1 MDFQLSDDQRAI
13 AEMAGSLFGDLC
25 SDDRLRAFTTSGDT
39 WMPDLWAKCVETG
52 LHALAIPEAAGG
64 SGLGMTELMLV
75 LEAQGRGLG
84 MVPLWQHQIAAAT
97 LDRFGAAAHQALIDK
112 AATGEALLTLTL
124 DGLASTAGV
133 ALEARPEG
141 DGFALH
147 GRVPALPLGMES
159 AAALLP
165 AHTPDGLCLVLLR
178 LDAEGLD
185 KVAGVFTHGEGVA
198 ELHCRGALLSRA
210 DVLPAAALA
219 WLEPRVI
226 AALAALQ
233 LGVSAEQ
240 VRRTVAYVSERVQF
254 ERPIGSFQAVQ
265 MSLADAHMDIEAL
278 RSALWQLVYRL
289 DAGLPAGPEALATRY
304 LACETGHRVG
314 HRAQHVHGGIGV
326 DLTYPI
332 HRYLYW
338 SRALGLALGG
348 SAATLERLGDWL
360 ANNDTLGWKY
370 DLAEHPTL

>member
-13 AEMAGSLFGDLC
+13 ADMAGSLFGDLC
-25 SDDRLRAFTTSGDT
+25 NDDRLRASTSSGET
-39 WMPDLWAKCVETG
+39 WMADLWAKCVETG
-52 LHALAIPEAAGG
+52 LHALAIPEEAGG

-75 LEAQGRGLG
+75 LEAQGRSLGL
-84 MVPLWQHQIAAAT
+84 VPLWRHQIAAAA
-97 LDRFGAAAHQALIDK
+97 LARFGGPSHQTLVEQAV
-112 AATGEALLTLTL
+112 AGERLLSVAL
-124 DGLASTAGV
+124 DGLASTGGV
-133 ALEARPEG
+133 SLEARPEG
-141 DGFALH
+141 EGFALH
-147 GRVPALPLGMES
+147 GQVPAVPLGMES
-159 AAALLP
+159 AAVLLP
-165 AHTPDGLCLVLLR
+165 ARTPEGLRLVLLR
-178 LDAEGLD
+178 LDAPGVD
-185 KVAGVFTHGEGVA
+185 RVAGVLTHGEGVA
-198 ELHCRGALLSRA
+198 ELQCHGVLLSRA
-210 DVLPAAALA
+210 DLLPAAALA
-219 WLEPRVI
+219 WLEPRAI

-233 LGVSAEQ
+233 LGVSVEQ
-240 VRRTVAYVSERVQF
+240 VRRTVAYVGERVQF
-254 ERPIGSFQAVQ
+254 DRPIGSFQAVQ
-265 MSLADAHMDIEAL
+265 MSLADAHMAIEAL

-304 LACETGHRVG
+304 LACETGHLVG